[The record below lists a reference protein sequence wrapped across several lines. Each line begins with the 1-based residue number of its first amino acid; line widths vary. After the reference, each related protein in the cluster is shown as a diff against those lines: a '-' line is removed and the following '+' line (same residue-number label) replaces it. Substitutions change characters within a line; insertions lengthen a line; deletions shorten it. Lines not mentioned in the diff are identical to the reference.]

1 MCPKLN
7 PLPQRCQ
14 HYQIQQ
20 TSIPQR
26 QSGTSPNRS
35 PGTLL
40 NLISTFIILLPQS
53 KCKGGAES
61 GTEEE
66 MEGSK
71 YSSKLLQRPH
81 EVTAPILQCLRYVI
95 LSHDFLAHFV
105 ALGVQAFVEW
115 GVHVVL

>member
-1 MCPKLN
+1 
-7 PLPQRCQ
+7 
-14 HYQIQQ
+14 
-20 TSIPQR
+20 
-26 QSGTSPNRS
+26 
-35 PGTLL
+35 
-40 NLISTFIILLPQS
+40 
-53 KCKGGAES
+53 
-61 GTEEE
+61 

>member
-1 MCPKLN
+1 MLSALPDSKDFYLSTTSRDESKSFPRHSPKFDQYFHHLA
-7 PLPQRCQ
+7 
-14 HYQIQQ
+14 
-20 TSIPQR
+20 
-26 QSGTSPNRS
+26 
-35 PGTLL
+35 
-40 NLISTFIILLPQS
+40 QS
-53 KCKGGAES
+53 KCKGERES

-81 EVTAPILQCLRYVI
+81 KVTAPILQCLRYVI